1 MENSNNRAIGSKGE
15 EIAAKF
21 LEKQGY
27 KIIDRNYRCRF
38 GEIDIIGMDSDYL
51 TFIEVKYRRN
61 INTGY
66 PIEAVGYY
74 KQKRIIKTAMY
85 YTKVKRLYNAD
96 IRFDVVEI
104 VNNKI
109 RVVKDAFKCN

>member
-85 YTKVKRLYNAD
+85 YTKVKRLYNVD

>member
-1 MENSNNRAIGSKGE
+1 MGNNNNRAIGSRGE
-15 EIAAKF
+15 EIATKF

-27 KIIDRNYRCRF
+27 KILDRNYRCRL
-38 GEIDIIGMDSDYL
+38 GEIDIIGMDLDYL

-61 INTGY
+61 VNTGY

-74 KQKRIIKTAMY
+74 KQKRIVKTAMY
-85 YTKVKRLYNAD
+85 YAKVKRLFNVD

-104 VNNKI
+104 IDNQI